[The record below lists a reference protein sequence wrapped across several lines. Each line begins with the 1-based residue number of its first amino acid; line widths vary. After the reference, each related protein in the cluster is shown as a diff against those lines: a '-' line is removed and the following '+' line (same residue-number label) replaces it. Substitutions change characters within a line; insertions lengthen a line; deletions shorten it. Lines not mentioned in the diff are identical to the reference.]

1 MSRPNNINT
10 CLHCGTPVPA
20 QGMDQRF
27 CCAGCAYVYELLH
40 TQGLDQF
47 YDLRGSQS
55 LPPVPAQAM
64 RERDYEWLTRLGNE
78 AESRAESGR
87 PATLQLAVQGLSC
100 MGCVWLMEKLFQ
112 TLPGARRLDVHV
124 PRGELFLEWQPGVFP
139 LLEFAEKLQQFGY
152 LVGRAE
158 EAHAGNVQSSSFS
171 RRVGLCGAFAMNAMA
186 FCLPSYLG
194 MGSDFMF
201 AAWFDI
207 IAACSATL
215 ALLVGGTYF
224 AERSW
229 HALRHGVLHIDTP
242 ITLGI
247 LAAWTGSM
255 VGWMGDIPSLKY
267 FDFVAIFIFLML
279 AGRWLQQ
286 SAVERNRCRLL
297 QSTAVPVDV
306 ECRSVDGRVIR
317 IPLSAIIPGQQL
329 LIRSGDVCPVSG
341 VLHNGPAS
349 LSLEWING
357 ESKAAPRTNGQA
369 VPSGA
374 LNIGIH
380 VMEVEAKETWSTS
393 LLNRL
398 SNSRESGA
406 DAAVIFASLLRGYL
420 AMVVLV
426 GIVGALA
433 WWLGGHG
440 VARALQVM
448 ISVFVVSCPCALG
461 VAAPFADELAAA
473 WMERLG
479 VFVRSHGVWQ
489 RLVRIRKVIFDK
501 TGTLTLENPVIR
513 HPETLQTLND
523 EQRSALQFLVS
534 SNLHP
539 VSRSLFDALGPIKK
553 PMTEAGEVEEII
565 GQGLKFTD
573 REGHTWGLGRPGWLH
588 AEKPDENNGDAFFT
602 RDRDLLASFYFN
614 DALRPETCAAFERLR
629 REHYELHLLSG
640 DRREKVAEIARVL
653 EIPKECWRSEMT
665 PGEKASRVS
674 AVNRDDTLYI
684 GDGANDSLALEAALC
699 GGSPVTGRNFLE
711 HKADFYFLG
720 NSLRFTATLLE
731 VAKLR
736 QRAVRRVFAFA
747 LTYNLGA
754 VALSLAGYMSP
765 LLAAILM
772 PLSSIITMGMVKLTF
787 KQHPLRPQKSQDER
801 ASSQVLHGQSC
812 TIPLS

>member
-1 MSRPNNINT
+1 MSSSKASSI

-20 QGMDQRF
+20 QAMDSRF

-47 YDLRGSQS
+47 YDLRGAQS

-64 RERDYEWLTRLGNE
+64 RERDYEWLSRLGR
-78 AESRAESGR
+78 ESESQATSGQA
-87 PATLQLAVQGLSC
+87 ATLQLAVQGLSC

-112 TLPGARRLDVHV
+112 SLPGAVRLDVHV
-124 PRGELFLEWQPGVFP
+124 PRGELHLEWQPGVFP
-139 LLEFAEKLQQFGY
+139 LLEFAHQLQQFGY

-158 EAHAGNVQSSSFS
+158 EAQASSVQSSAFS

-194 MGSDFMF
+194 MKSDFLF

-229 HALRHGVLHIDTP
+229 QALRHGVLHIDTP

-247 LAAWTGSM
+247 LAAWLGSM
-255 VGWMGDIPSLKY
+255 VGWLGDIPSLKY

-279 AGRWLQQ
+279 AGRWMQQ
-286 SAVERNRCRLL
+286 SAVERNRRRLL
-297 QSTAVPVDV
+297 QSTAVPADI
-306 ECRSVDGRVIR
+306 ECCGEDGRVKR
-317 IPLSAIIPGQQL
+317 APLSAIAPGQTL
-329 LIRSGDVCPVSG
+329 LIRSGEVCPVSA
-341 VLHNGPAS
+341 VLQSDSAS

-357 ESKAAPRTNGQA
+357 ESKASPRRAGQA
-369 VPSGA
+369 IPSGA
-374 LNIGIH
+374 LNIGTRT
-380 VMEVEAKETWSTS
+380 MEVEAREAWSAS

-406 DAAVIFASLLRGYL
+406 DAAVLFASLLRGYL
-420 AMVVLV
+420 AMVVLL
-426 GIVGALA
+426 GIAGALV
-433 WWLGGHG
+433 WWYNGQGM
-440 VARALQVM
+440 ARALQVM

-461 VAAPFADELAAA
+461 VAAPFADELAAS

-479 VFVRSHGVWQ
+479 VFVRSHSIWQ
-489 RLVRIRKVIFDK
+489 RLVRIRKVVFDK
-501 TGTLTLENPVIR
+501 TGTLTLENPVLR
-513 HPETLQTLND
+513 DPEALLTLD
-523 EQRSALQFLVS
+523 HEARRALHRLVS

-539 VSRSLFDALGPIKK
+539 VSRSLFDALGPVKA
-553 PMTEAGEVEEII
+553 EHSDSGDVEEVI

-573 REGHTWGLGRPGWLH
+573 HEGHLWALGRPGWLS
-588 AEKPDENNGDAFFT
+588 AKNDQTGDAIFSKDDAVLAAFQFT
-602 RDRDLLASFYFN
+602 
-614 DALRPETCAAFERLR
+614 DALRPETCAAFETLR
-629 REHYELHLLSG
+629 REHFELHLLSG
-640 DRREKVAEIARVL
+640 DRREKVAGIARTL
-653 EIPKECWRSEMT
+653 EIPQDCWESEMT
-665 PGEKASRVS
+665 PEEKSARVR
-674 AVNRDDTLYI
+674 ALNREDTLYI

-754 VALSLAGYMSP
+754 VALSLAGHMSP

-772 PLSSIITMGMVKLTF
+772 PLSSIVTMGMVKWTF
-787 KQHPLRPQKSQDER
+787 QRHLARGREPQDELESTQ
-801 ASSQVLHGQSC
+801 ALHGQPDA
-812 TIPLS
+812 IPL

>member
-1 MSRPNNINT
+1 MSHQSTSI

-20 QGMDQRF
+20 LAMDSRF

-64 RERDYEWLTRLGNE
+64 RERDYEWLARLGKE
-78 AESRAESGR
+78 AESRAGSDEA
-87 PATLQLAVQGLSC
+87 ATLSLAVQGLSC

-112 TLPGARRLDVHV
+112 SLPGAIRLDVHV
-124 PRGELFLEWQPGVFP
+124 PRGELHLEWQPGVFP
-139 LLEFAEKLQQFGY
+139 LVEFAHQLQQFGY
-152 LVGRAE
+152 LVGRAD
-158 EAHAGNVQSSSFS
+158 EAQANNVQSSAFN
-171 RRVGLCGAFAMNAMA
+171 RRVGLCGAFALNAMA

-194 MGSDFMF
+194 MKSDFMF

-229 HALRHGVLHIDTP
+229 QALRHGVLHIDTP

-247 LAAWTGSM
+247 LAAWLGSM
-255 VGWMGDIPSLKY
+255 VGWLGDIPSLKY

-279 AGRWLQQ
+279 AGRWMQQ
-286 SAVERNRCRLL
+286 SAVERNRRRLL
-297 QSTAVPVDV
+297 QSTAVPADI
-306 ECRSVDGRVIR
+306 ECCGEDGGVKRM
-317 IPLSAIIPGQQL
+317 PLSAIAPGQRL
-329 LIRSGDVCPVSG
+329 FIRSGEVCPVSA
-341 VLHNGPAS
+341 VLQGDSAS

-357 ESKAAPRTNGQA
+357 ESKAAPRSVGQA

-374 LNIGIH
+374 LNIGTRTI
-380 VMEVEAKETWSTS
+380 EVEAREAWSAS

-406 DAAVIFASLLRGYL
+406 DAAVLFANLLRGYL
-420 AMVVLV
+420 AMVVLL
-426 GIVGALA
+426 GIAGALV
-433 WWLGGHG
+433 WGFNGGG
-440 VARALQVM
+440 IAKALQVM

-461 VAAPFADELAAA
+461 VAAPFADELAAS

-479 VFVRSHGVWQ
+479 VFVRSHSIWQ
-489 RLVRIRKVIFDK
+489 RLVRIHKVVFDK
-501 TGTLTLENPVIR
+501 TGTLTLENPVLR
-513 HPETLQTLND
+513 DPDALLTLD
-523 EQRSALQFLVS
+523 HEARCALHHLVS

-539 VSRSLFDALGPIKK
+539 VSRSLFDALGPVKHRH
-553 PMTEAGEVEEII
+553 PDADEVEEII
-565 GQGLKFTD
+565 GQGLKFVD
-573 REGHTWGLGRPGWLH
+573 HLGQVWALGRPGWIH
-588 AEKPDENNGDAFFT
+588 QKIHMQGDAVFT
-602 RDRDLLASFYFN
+602 KNDVALAAFEFT
-614 DALRPETCAAFERLR
+614 DALRPETCAAFETLR

-640 DRREKVAEIARVL
+640 DRREKVAGIARTL
-653 EIPKECWRSEMT
+653 EIPQDCWQSEMT
-665 PGEKASRVS
+665 PEEKAVRVR
-674 AVNRDDTLYI
+674 ALNREDTLYI

-699 GGSPVTGRNFLE
+699 SGSPVTGRNFLE

-731 VAKLR
+731 VARLR
-736 QRAVRRVFAFA
+736 QSAVRRVFAFA

-754 VALSLAGYMSP
+754 VALSLTGHMSP

-772 PLSSIITMGMVKLTF
+772 PLSSIVTMGMVKWTFQRHLT
-787 KQHPLRPQKSQDER
+787 RVRAPQNEHESTQ
-801 ASSQVLHGQSC
+801 ALHGQ
-812 TIPLS
+812 TGAIPL